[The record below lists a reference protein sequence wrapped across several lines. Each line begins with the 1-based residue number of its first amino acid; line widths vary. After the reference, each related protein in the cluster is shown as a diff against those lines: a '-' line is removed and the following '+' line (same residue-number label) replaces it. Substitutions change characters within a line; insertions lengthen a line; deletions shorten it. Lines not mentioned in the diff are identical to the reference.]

1 MKKFLFSI
9 VALCAVCFAG
19 RSQSFDYTAVAPH
32 PRLIL
37 RDGDI
42 GAVRELCKH
51 DSAAMRLHETI
62 ADKAYRYL
70 NETASVR
77 QKQGRRLLHVSRAVL
92 ERVAF
97 CSYMYLMT
105 DDEIYAK
112 RAEEE
117 MLAAAAFE
125 DWNPSHFLDVGEMTA
140 ALAIGYDWLYGFLSD
155 ESRTKIADAII
166 RKGLLGAEDDKQMWF
181 YRATNNWNQ
190 VCNGGLVMGA
200 LAVWERRPDLTES
213 IIEKALATNPRAMRS
228 YAPDGVY
235 PEGFGYWAYGTW
247 YEVLMI
253 ESLRSAL
260 GGSAGLERAEGF
272 LASADFMNFMVAPSG
287 VCYNFSDSPAVDVV
301 NPLLYW
307 FAAETGNGTLV
318 RHDRERT
325 VANGKRLRIESRRML
340 PFAMLF
346 ASRCDFDKTAD
357 DGNVFWH
364 GGGDM
369 PLFIYRDG
377 DTYLAAKGGSPS
389 HSHAHMDGGSFVYE
403 WGGIRWAADLGSQNY
418 YSLESRGVKLFAKG
432 QDSPRWSVFRLS
444 NASHNTLTV
453 NDRLHR
459 YEGKAEMLETYSE
472 DGRHG
477 ARFDLAP
484 ILFDVAKA
492 ERTITIDDEAKVTI
506 EDDMVAGGTSCH
518 VRWTMVTGAK
528 PRVIDRRTIEL
539 TQNGRKLLV
548 RASSPKRIEA
558 FVMSNDPPHDYDA
571 PNPNTCRIGFLTDI
585 RRGKQAVIKV
595 ELVPEK
601 EHLR

>member
-1 MKKFLFSI
+1 MNRFLFSV

-19 RSQSFDYTAVAPH
+19 RSQNFDYTAVAPH

-42 GAVRELCKH
+42 EAVRELCKR

-62 ADKAYRYL
+62 VDKAYRYL

-77 QKQGRRLLHVSRAVL
+77 QKQGRRLLHISRAVL
-92 ERVAF
+92 ERVAY

-155 ESRTKIADAII
+155 ESRTKIVDAII
-166 RKGLLGAEDDKQMWF
+166 RKGLLGAEDNKQMWF
-181 YRATNNWNQ
+181 YRATSNWNQ

-200 LAVWERRPDLTES
+200 LAVAERRPDLTES

-287 VCYNFSDSPAVDVV
+287 VCYNFSDSHTAANAI

-307 FAAETGNGTLV
+307 FAAETGNGNLV

-325 VANGKRLRIESRRML
+325 VANGERLRIESPRML
-340 PFAMLF
+340 PFAILF
-346 ASRCDFDKTAD
+346 ASRCDFGKAAPDCTR
-357 DGNVFWH
+357 FWS
-364 GGGDM
+364 GRGDM

-444 NASHNTLTV
+444 NASHNTLTI
-453 NDRLHR
+453 NDKLHR

-472 DGRHG
+472 EGRHG

-492 ERTITIDDEAKVTI
+492 ERTITIDDGAKVTI
-506 EDDMVAGGTSCH
+506 EDDIVAGDTSCH

-528 PRVIDRRTIEL
+528 PRITDSRTIEL
-539 TQNGRKLLV
+539 VQNGRKLLV

-558 FVMSNDPPHDYDA
+558 FVMSNDPPHDYDVL
-571 PNPNTCRIGFLTDI
+571 NPNTCRIGFLTDI

-601 EHLR
+601 

>member
-1 MKKFLFSI
+1 MIRFLFSLI
-9 VALCAVCFAG
+9 ALCAVCLAG
-19 RSQSFDYTAVAPH
+19 RSQNFDFSAVTPH

-37 RDGDI
+37 RNGD
-42 GAVRELCKH
+42 AESVRELCSR

-70 NETASVR
+70 NETVSVR
-77 QKQGRRLLHVSRAVL
+77 QKQGKRLLHVSRAVL
-92 ERVAF
+92 ERVVF
-97 CSYMYLMT
+97 CSYMYLVT
-105 DDEIYAK
+105 NDEIYAR

-117 MLAAAAFE
+117 MLAAASFE

-140 ALAIGYDWLYGFLSD
+140 ALAVGYDWLYDFLSD

-166 RKGLLGAEDDKQMWF
+166 TKGLLGAENDKQMWF
-181 YRATNNWNQ
+181 YRSSNNWNQ

-213 IIEKALATNPRAMRS
+213 IVGKALATNPKAMRE

-247 YEVLMI
+247 YEVLLI

-260 GGSAGLERAEGF
+260 GDSAGLERTDGF
-272 LASADFMNFMVAPSG
+272 LESAEFMDFMVAPSG
-287 VCYNFSDSPAVDVV
+287 LCYNFSDSPAADII

-307 FAAETGNGTLV
+307 FAAETGDANLV
-318 RHDRERT
+318 RRERERT
-325 VANGKRLRIESRRML
+325 IAKKGRLRIESPRML

-346 ASRCDFDKTAD
+346 ASRCDFDKATSD
-357 DGNVFWH
+357 DKKFWC
-364 GGGDM
+364 GRGKM

-418 YSLESRGVKLFAKG
+418 FSLESRGVKLFAKG

-444 NASHNTLTV
+444 NASHNTLTI
-453 NDRLHR
+453 NDRLYR
-459 YEGKAEMLETYSE
+459 YEGKAEMIETYSSA
-472 DGRHG
+472 GRHG
-477 ARFDLAP
+477 AKFDLGP

-492 ERTITIDDEAKVTI
+492 ERSITIDDAAEVEI
-506 EDDMVAGGTSCH
+506 EDEIVAGDTACS

-528 PRVIDRRTIEL
+528 PRITDRRTIEL
-539 TQNGRKLLV
+539 TQDGKRLLV
-548 RASSPKRIEA
+548 QASSPKRIEA

-571 PNPNTCRIGFLTDI
+571 PNPNTCRIGFVTEI
-585 RRGKQAVIKV
+585 GRGKKAAIKV
-595 ELVPEK
+595 KLIPQ
-601 EHLR
+601 R